1 MPETEPQTL
10 EQKVRA
16 LPHRPGVYLYK
27 DRLNR
32 VIYVGKARDLAK
44 RVGQYFQPS
53 RRMMADRKTRA
64 LVEAICDLEY
74 HVVKSE
80 PEALLLEGKLIKEYR
95 PRYNVS
101 FRDDKRFLLVKVNV
115 NDPYPRFQLTRA
127 RKEDGARYFGP
138 FAHSGSLRNSLNM
151 IKRQFRLRTC
161 APLVPTEV
169 DYRHC
174 LDDVIRK
181 CSAPCVG
188 RITQEAYRAQVE
200 AACEFLQG
208 QSGEMMRK
216 LEDEMKKAA
225 ERMDFEKA
233 AQLRDLLDD
242 LAKTTK
248 PVKRFVRSFQSAESL
263 LNPRR
268 DMEELGRAL
277 GLAEPPRI
285 MECFDISNISTTHK
299 VASMVVFK
307 DGKPDRANYRRY
319 RIQTVE
325 GQDDFASMAEVI
337 RRRYGRVLRDGLRK
351 PGLVIVDGGKGQ
363 VSSASTELQ
372 ILGLPDLPLIG
383 LAKENEEIYFPG
395 KSNPLVLDKA
405 TGALKLMQRIRDEAH
420 RTANGYH
427 QLLLKRRMTE
437 SLLDDCPG
445 VSATRKRALLARF
458 GSVEKLR
465 KAPVAE
471 IAAVPGIGKKLADGI
486 AAFFERLEGRP
497 IEADLDAPGEEDIS
511 QDPGVDFDE
520 AEADAEP
527 EAEEPSDD

>member
-1 MPETEPQTL
+1 M

-64 LVEAICDLEY
+64 LVEAICDMEY

-101 FRDDKRFLLVKVNV
+101 FRDDKKFLLVKVNL
-115 NDPYPRFQLTRA
+115 NDPYPRFELTRA

-138 FAHSGSLRNSLNM
+138 FAHSGSLRKSLNL
-151 IKRQFRLRTC
+151 IKRQFQLRTC
-161 APLVPTEV
+161 APLVPGEA

-181 CSAPCVG
+181 CSAPCIG
-188 RITQEAYRAQVE
+188 RITQEAYRAQVT
-200 AACEFLQG
+200 AACDFLQG
-208 QSGEMMRK
+208 QSGELMKR
-216 LEDEMKKAA
+216 LEDEMKAAA

-242 LAKTTK
+242 LSKTTK
-248 PVKRFVRSFQSAESL
+248 PVKRFVRTFQPAESL
-263 LNPRR
+263 LSPRR

-277 GLAEPPRI
+277 ALKEPPRI

-299 VASMVVFK
+299 VASMVVFR

-319 RIQTVE
+319 RIQSVE

-337 RRRYGRVLRDGLRK
+337 RRRYGRVIRDRLRM
-351 PGLVIVDGGKGQ
+351 PNLVIVDGGKGQ

-372 ILGLPDLPLIG
+372 ILGLNDLPLIG

-395 KSNPLVLDKA
+395 VSQPLVLDKS

-445 VSATRKRALLARF
+445 VSATRKRALLAHF

-497 IEADLDAPGEEDIS
+497 VEADLDVPGEENIS
-511 QDPGVDFDE
+511 QESDASFDE
-520 AEADAEP
+520 AFDQSDEP
-527 EAEEPSDD
+527 EEPEDDD